1 MMIGLAQHH
10 HGHHGYGGMMYPMI
24 WPEPSPQVVYVTQA
38 DQSATPVSSDII
50 PGLSNTY
57 LAVGVAAL
65 AGVYM
70 LARRKSK

>member
-10 HGHHGYGGMMYPMI
+10 HGHHGYGGMMYPQI
-24 WPEPSPQVVYVTQA
+24 WAEPSPQVVYVTQA
-38 DQSATPVSSDII
+38 DQSTAAATTSII

-57 LAVGVAAL
+57 LAVEVAAL

-70 LARRKSK
+70 LARRKS